1 MKLII
6 NKLFLYKNKIMVQYV
21 IGDKMKKYLLICF
34 VFLVSYC
41 IIQKAEAEDVQIPSS
56 AIRIRVI
63 PNSNSIYDQE
73 IKMKVKQT
81 LENNTYSLLEGVK
94 NIEEARN
101 VIEENLANIE
111 LAIQATLLTE
121 NYQEGYKINFGQN
134 YFPEK
139 TYKEIVY
146 EEGEY
151 ESIVV
156 TLGKGEGDNWWCVLF
171 PPLCLLEAE
180 ESEIEDTEYTFF
192 VKELLDKYF

>member
-1 MKLII
+1 M
-6 NKLFLYKNKIMVQYV
+6 YKNKIIVQYV
-21 IGDKMKKYLLICF
+21 IGDIMKKYLLVCLI
-34 VFLVSYC
+34 FLAGYC
-41 IIQKAEAEDVQIPSS
+41 MIQKAEASEVQIPAN

-73 IKMKVKQT
+73 IKNKVKKT
-81 LENNTYSLLEGVK
+81 LENSTYSLLENV
-94 NIEEARN
+94 NSIDEARN
-101 VIEENLANIE
+101 IIEENLANIE
-111 LAIQATLLTE
+111 LSIQATLLEE
-121 NYQEGYKINFGQN
+121 NYEEGYKINFGEN

-156 TLGKGEGDNWWCVLF
+156 TLGKGAGDNWWCVLF

-180 ESEIEDTEYTFF
+180 ESEAEDTEYTFF